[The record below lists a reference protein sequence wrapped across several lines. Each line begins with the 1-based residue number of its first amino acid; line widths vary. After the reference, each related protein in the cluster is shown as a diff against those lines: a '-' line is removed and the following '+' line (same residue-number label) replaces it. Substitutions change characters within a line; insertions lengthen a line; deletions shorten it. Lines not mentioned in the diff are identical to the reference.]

1 MPDVCPLC
9 QERTTAEFA
18 VVDGRRYQ
26 RCRHCDLTFLEPSQR
41 PSAVAERAEY
51 DLHQNQPHDPRYRRH
66 LAKLTE
72 PLLRNV
78 PPGAEGLDF
87 GSGPGPTI
95 AVMLG
100 EQGFRVWNYDPF
112 FAPDRAV
119 LERRYDFITCTETAE
134 HFHEPAREFS
144 LFQNLLRPGGQLGI
158 MTTMLTEGID
168 FQSWWYRREIS
179 HVSFYSPKTFDWIGR
194 RHGWSTTIH
203 PPDVVIFEAMG

>member
-9 QERTTAEFA
+9 QERTTAAFA
-18 VVDGRRYQ
+18 VVDNRRYH
-26 RCRHCDLTFLEPSQR
+26 RCRHCDLTFLDPSQR
-41 PSAVAERAEY
+41 PSAAAERAEY
-51 DLHQNQPHDPRYRRH
+51 DLHQNDPDDPRYRRH

-72 PLLRNV
+72 PLLRGV

-100 EQGFRVWNYDPF
+100 EQGFRVRNYDPF

-134 HFHEPAREFS
+134 HFHEPAREFA
-144 LFQNLLRPGGQLGI
+144 LFQRLLRPGGRLGV
-158 MTTMLTEGID
+158 MTTMLTDAID
-168 FQSWWYRREIS
+168 FQKWWYRREIS
-179 HVSFYSPKTFDWIGR
+179 HVSFYGSQTFDWLGR
-194 RHGWSTTIH
+194 HHGWSTTILL
-203 PPDVVIFEAMG
+203 PSVVIFRSKG

>member
-1 MPDVCPLC
+1 M
-9 QERTTAEFA
+9 
-18 VVDGRRYQ
+18 VDRRRYN
-26 RCRHCDLTFLEPSQR
+26 RCRQCDLTFLDPSQR

-203 PPDVVIFEAMG
+203 PPDVVIFEAIG